1 MQKNTGFRN
10 NRLLS
15 CQCEKASITIILTE
29 ELKMDDFTISI
40 YPEDP
45 ERSGIFRVHKPIPA
59 PSRADI
65 LRTKIKY
72 LTEGIEAMEKM
83 IDEYRRAGKDQILIT
98 QLMFLKRR
106 KKALRELQLEL
117 EKIQEK

>member
-1 MQKNTGFRN
+1 
-10 NRLLS
+10 
-15 CQCEKASITIILTE
+15 
-29 ELKMDDFTISI
+29 MDDFTISI

-72 LTEGIEAMEKM
+72 LTEDIEAREKM
-83 IDEYRRAGKDQILIT
+83 IDELRRAGKNQCNQLIIQI
-98 QLMFLKRR
+98 KRKRYLR
-106 KKALRELQLEL
+106 KLQLEL
-117 EKIQEK
+117 AEIHEK